1 MPAQLAKYLPCEVE
15 SLCSILAGVTLR
27 ASRICGR
34 KICLYFEN
42 NISNFENNISKQYF
56 VFRKQYFEIQQIC
69 FFGSDNIENDC

>member
-42 NISNFENNISKQYF
+42 NISKYNKF
-56 VFRKQYFEIQQIC
+56 VFSGRIILRMIAELLKNAPVFLKH
-69 FFGSDNIENDC
+69 